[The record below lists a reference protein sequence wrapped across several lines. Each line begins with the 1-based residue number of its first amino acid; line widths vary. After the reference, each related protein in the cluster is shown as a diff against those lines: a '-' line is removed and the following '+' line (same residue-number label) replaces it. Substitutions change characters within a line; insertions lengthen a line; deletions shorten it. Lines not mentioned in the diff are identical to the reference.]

1 MKRAIGKQKGGT
13 WHCYGCQTVY
23 VLNPDGTGTC
33 EKCGT
38 FYESS
43 IAILVTI
50 ERRLANIERKLGI
63 TDGEAAPGTPKRC
76 RARWVAGIAPGL
88 DAPPHGARCTKHE
101 GHHLIEGADKEHVFQ
116 S

>member
-1 MKRAIGKQKGGT
+1 MKRAIGKQKGST
-13 WHCYGCQTVY
+13 WTCHGCMTTY
-23 VLNPDGTGTC
+23 VLKPDGTGTC

-63 TDGEAAPGTPKRC
+63 QGEAAPGEPKRC
-76 RARWVAGIAPGL
+76 RARWVAGVIVGPGSI
-88 DAPPHGARCTKHE
+88 PNGARCTKPE
-101 GHHLIEGADKEHVFQ
+101 GHHLIEGPDKEHVFQ
-116 S
+116 